1 MLALFHILTIK
12 SDFICVKL
20 NKKLFFW
27 KNSRYIKPKLDNQN
41 IATYATSWVFDNMV
55 LFNLNKSYQKLCV

>member
-20 NKKLFFW
+20 HKNLFFW
-27 KNSRYIKPKLDNQN
+27 KNSRYIKPKIDNQS
-41 IATYATSWVFDNMV
+41 IATC
-55 LFNLNKSYQKLCV
+55 NLIGIRQHGFV